1 MNNIQEKSLQLM
13 DGLFN
18 GMDNTVFLKEYE
30 SMEKNI
36 GPTFEPLAS
45 INLYSKFML
54 DVKRVKY
61 GETLEHEHYE
71 IKKIKKITTPKNIND
86 TYAANDEEY
95 SEQPLV
101 AEG

>member
-13 DGLFN
+13 DDLFN
-18 GMDNTVFLKEYE
+18 GMDDTVFLKEYE

-36 GPTFEPLAS
+36 GPTFEPLVS

-61 GETLEHEHYE
+61 GETLEHDHYE
-71 IKKIKKITTPKNIND
+71 IKKIKKLTPKNIND

-95 SEQPLV
+95 SEQLLV
-101 AEG
+101 TEG